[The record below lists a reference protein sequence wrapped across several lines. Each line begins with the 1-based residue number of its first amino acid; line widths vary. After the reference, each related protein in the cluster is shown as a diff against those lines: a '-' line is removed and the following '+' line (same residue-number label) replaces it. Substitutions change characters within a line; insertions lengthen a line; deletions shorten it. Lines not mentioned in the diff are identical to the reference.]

1 MSTEPSAALGGERP
15 SEAPPNSQSDAPPD
29 RTTDRTTDLVI
40 TDHGAVREIALNR
53 PQTKNGLTDELFIG
67 LRVAFEDAAKDDKVR
82 AVLLTGRGGSFC
94 SGLDLKAAMAM
105 VQASAGNFSDSLE
118 DRLREVLHRLIRS
131 MVGNPKPII
140 ALVDGAAAGFGCDLA
155 LCCDLRIGT
164 ARARF
169 GEIFIKRGLM
179 PDGGG
184 TYTLPRLV
192 GVGRAFD
199 MLLTGDVVE
208 SDEALRIGL
217 LSRIVKDADEG
228 LALAQRI
235 AAGPPLVLREI
246 KRAVWAG
253 LEAPLDAALEREAK
267 GQLQLLRSQDFIE
280 GITAFLM
287 KRPPVFSGQ

>member
-1 MSTEPSAALGGERP
+1 MSTEPSAAPGG
-15 SEAPPNSQSDAPPD
+15 D
-29 RTTDRTTDLVI
+29 RQPEPLPKAMPAAMPDLVI

-105 VQASAGNFSDSLE
+105 VQAGAGSFGDSPEGLIE
-118 DRLREVLHRLIRS
+118 ERLRELLHRLVRS
-131 MVGNPKPII
+131 MVGNTKPII

-164 ARARF
+164 SRARF

-184 TYTLPRLV
+184 TYTLPRLI

-199 MLLTGDVVE
+199 MLLTGDMVE

-217 LSRIVKDADEG
+217 ISRIVKDADEG
-228 LALAQRI
+228 LALVQRI

-253 LEAPLDAALEREAK
+253 LEAPLDAALAREAK

-280 GITAFLM
+280 GVSAFLM

>member
-1 MSTEPSAALGGERP
+1 MSTEPSAAPGGDRP
-15 SEAPPNSQSDAPPD
+15 SDQSPEHLA
-29 RTTDRTTDLVI
+29 DLVI
-40 TDHGAVREIALNR
+40 TDHGAVRELALNR
-53 PQTKNGLTDELFIG
+53 PQSKNGLTDELFIG
-67 LRVAFEDAAKDDKVR
+67 LRVAFEAAAQDDKVR
-82 AVLLTGRGGSFC
+82 VVLLTGRGGSFC

-105 VQASAGNFSDSLE
+105 VQSGGGFTTSSEDALE
-118 DRLREVLHRLIRS
+118 ARLRELLHRLVRS
-131 MVGNPKPII
+131 MVDSPKPII

-164 ARARF
+164 PRARF

-184 TYTLPRLV
+184 TYTLPRLI

-199 MLLTGDVVE
+199 MLLTGDMVE
-208 SDEALRIGL
+208 SDEAHRIGL
-217 LSRIVKDADEG
+217 ISRIVKDADEG
-228 LALAQRI
+228 MALAQRI

-253 LEAPLDAALEREAK
+253 LEAPLDAALTREAK

-280 GITAFLM
+280 GVSAFLM

>member
-1 MSTEPSAALGGERP
+1 MSTEPSAAPGGDRHPEP
-15 SEAPPNSQSDAPPD
+15 EAMA
-29 RTTDRTTDLVI
+29 DLVI

-67 LRVAFEDAAKDDKVR
+67 LRVAFEAAAEDDKVR

-105 VQASAGNFSDSLE
+105 VQAGAGSFSDSPEGLIE
-118 DRLREVLHRLIRS
+118 ERLRELLHRLVRS
-131 MVGNPKPII
+131 MVGNSKPII

-164 ARARF
+164 SRARF

-184 TYTLPRLV
+184 TYTLPRLI

-199 MLLTGDVVE
+199 MLLTGDMVE

-217 LSRIVKDADEG
+217 VSRIVKDADEG
-228 LALAQRI
+228 MALAQRI

-253 LEAPLDAALEREAK
+253 LEAPLDAALAREAK

-280 GITAFLM
+280 GVSAFLM

>member
-1 MSTEPSAALGGERP
+1 MSTEPSAAPGGERP
-15 SEAPPNSQSDAPPD
+15 SEA
-29 RTTDRTTDLVI
+29 TTDLVI

-53 PQTKNGLTDELFIG
+53 PQTKNGLTDELFLG

-105 VQASAGNFSDSLE
+105 VQAGAGSFSDSPDSLIE
-118 DRLREVLHRLIRS
+118 DRLREILHGLIRS

-199 MLLTGDVVE
+199 MLLTGDMVE

-246 KRAVWAG
+246 KRSVWAG

-280 GITAFLM
+280 GISAFLM